1 MTVSRFLKACLNGPR
16 DPSEHP
22 ALPVTPVA
30 IAAEAAAAVA
40 AGADALH
47 IHAKD
52 SSGRD
57 TLEADTVA
65 AALEAVRA
73 AVPGVA
79 VGLTTGAW
87 AAPGPGERI
96 VLVRAWPVLPDFAS
110 VNWHEPGS
118 ADLAE
123 ALLDMG
129 VGVEPGLWNPAAVS
143 AWRNWRHRERCA
155 RLLLEVTDDHPRDE
169 AIAAAGLLVAALG
182 PDAGGIPVL
191 LHGEGTSAWPV
202 FEVAAREGFQARIGL
217 EDVLVLP
224 DGSPARGNADL
235 VTAARALIDGSG

>member
-1 MTVSRFLKACLNGPR
+1 MSRSLKACLNGPR

-22 ALPVTPVA
+22 ALPVTPGA

-57 TLEADTVA
+57 TLEAGTVA

-96 VLVRAWPVLPDFAS
+96 ALVRAWTVLPDFAS

-123 ALLDMG
+123 ALLSRTHTRKML
-129 VGVEPGLWNPAAVS
+129 VNPGKHALRTLLTCGYTHSRARS
-143 AWRNWRHRERCA
+143 AGHPCEHPPELSDLA
-155 RLLLEVTDDHPRDE
+155 RRVLGAE
-169 AIAAAGLLVAALG
+169 A
-182 PDAGGIPVL
+182 
-191 LHGEGTSAWPV
+191 
-202 FEVAAREGFQARIGL
+202 
-217 EDVLVLP
+217 
-224 DGSPARGNADL
+224 
-235 VTAARALIDGSG
+235 